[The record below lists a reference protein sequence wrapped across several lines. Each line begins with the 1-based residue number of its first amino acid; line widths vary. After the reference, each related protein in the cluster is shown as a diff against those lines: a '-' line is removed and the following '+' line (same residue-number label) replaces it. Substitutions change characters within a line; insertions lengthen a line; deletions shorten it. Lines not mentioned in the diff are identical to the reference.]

1 MLFDAFRMAAAA
13 VVSTP
18 KPLTSLFVFQR
29 LKRLD
34 ATSLPESGESSRN
47 LNFPICD
54 GLITSAGDFSLFSL
68 DNRRIRKFWGTS
80 VLEEF
85 IFFSVELSITCTFI
99 KARPYCT
106 CLLKGCVQTILT
118 NDHLLLATAGTKAS
132 WLKQRTRFIFV
143 EFLLSTGVINEHNAS
158 LRIFG
163 ILICPILKNSLYLSI
178 SILLKISKPIVIIK
192 SCTSN
197 AVAFVYFELC
207 KYSLLR
213 NNITDQRHR
222 FLEQQIPKICI
233 FVVSKL
239 CCIKSSSIL
248 SSSEEGHD
256 IRMHF
261 IWPTIVVMMYSM
273 SFNTSIPEADIKNVL
288 IIDILI
294 EFELPTSYFNA
305 IYRNNI
311 RETFV
316 IDETKRIIQMLYS

>member
-1 MLFDAFRMAAAA
+1 MLFDAFRMAAAV

-34 ATSLPESGESSRN
+34 AASLPE
-47 LNFPICD
+47 
-54 GLITSAGDFSLFSL
+54 
-68 DNRRIRKFWGTS
+68 
-80 VLEEF
+80 
-85 IFFSVELSITCTFI
+85 SVELSITCNFI

-118 NDHLLLATAGTKAS
+118 NDHLLLAAAGTKAS

-143 EFLLSTGVINEHNAS
+143 EFLLSTGVINEHYP
-158 LRIFG
+158 LREEICKTC
-163 ILICPILKNSLYLSI
+163 ILTFHGRRTTLSI
-178 SILLKISKPIVIIK
+178 VDPLNLKPMRNIVGNNTFEIEERIIK
-192 SCTSN
+192 DFRHFNLSNIKEFVIFIHFDIVENIQTYCHYQILN

-213 NNITDQRHR
+213 CNITDHRHR

-233 FVVSKL
+233 FAVSKL

-261 IWPTIVVMMYSM
+261 MWPTIV
-273 SFNTSIPEADIKNVL
+273 KKKR
-288 IIDILI
+288 IDKHYKL
-294 EFELPTSYFNA
+294 EDN
-305 IYRNNI
+305 RNNI
-311 RETFV
+311 REIFLV
-316 IDETKRIIQMLYS
+316 DETKRIIQMLYS